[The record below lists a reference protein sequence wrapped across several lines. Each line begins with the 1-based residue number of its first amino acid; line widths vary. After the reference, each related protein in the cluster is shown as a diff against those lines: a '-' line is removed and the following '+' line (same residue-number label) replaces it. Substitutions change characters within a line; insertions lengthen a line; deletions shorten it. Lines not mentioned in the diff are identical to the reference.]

1 MKGDKLIIKDEHRR
15 AALGIMDLLWPE
27 LETHRGKYI
36 LTIAGESGSGK
47 SEIAAVLAEM
57 LAQRGIET
65 LIIQQDDYF
74 IYPPQTNLRM
84 RLKDIGWVG
93 ESEVRLELLDQNL
106 GEILAGKDEIEK
118 PLAMFDED
126 CITTERIKVSGVGV
140 IIVEG
145 TYTTLLRNAQSRVF
159 IDRDY
164 HHTREARLERG
175 REAQDAFLE
184 QVLQIEHE
192 IISRHKSA
200 AGIIVGWDY
209 SVSRSKEK

>member
-27 LETHRGKYI
+27 LEAHRGKYI
-36 LTIAGESGSGK
+36 LTIAP
-47 SEIAAVLAEM
+47 
-57 LAQRGIET
+57 GIESR
-65 LIIQQDDYF
+65 IIQQDDYF

-184 QVLQIEHE
+184 QVLRIEHE
-192 IISRHKSA
+192 VISRHKSA
-200 AGIIVGWDY
+200 ADIIVWRDY
-209 SVSRSKEK
+209 SVAKSERP